1 MYCRP
6 DTRVANALEAED
18 IVTRPDA
25 ALPAQATK
33 CHLLLAIVTTDR
45 TPSTT
50 RRNSAYRYDSES
62 VKIQEVLKDAEVKL
76 SDSND

>member
-45 TPSTT
+45 TPST
-50 RRNSAYRYDSES
+50 RGEIVHIDMILN
-62 VKIQEVLKDAEVKL
+62 L
-76 SDSND
+76 